1 MLQALALSERGRLRA
16 HPNPLVGCV
25 IVQGGRV
32 VGEGWHDRFG
42 GPHGEV
48 RALAQ
53 AGGRARGATMYV
65 TLEPCPHWGKTP
77 PCARSVIQA
86 GVARVVAGASDPNP
100 RFRGRGF
107 AALRRAGVRVASG
120 LLAHRTEELN
130 RGFFSR
136 HQRGRPHVILK
147 LAQTLDG
154 KIASRTG
161 ASRWITGPRA
171 RALGHRLRAE
181 SDAVL
186 VGGETVRRDDPRL
199 TSHGA
204 GPDPVRVVLS
214 GSLDLSGK
222 AKVFGPESPTWVL
235 TGRGTS
241 PARVRKL
248 ERAGAQV
255 ISLPGRKP
263 GVDPERLLS
272 ALSRRGVAQL
282 LVEGGGEVAA
292 HFLSAGLVDE
302 VYLFV
307 APRFLGGRQAPTSL
321 EGRGWAL
328 PADGPRLK
336 NVEVSFLGEDWLIHG
351 FLSSV
356 SGESDF

>member
-1 MLQALALSERGRLRA
+1 
-16 HPNPLVGCV
+16 V
-25 IVQGGRV
+25 IVQRGRV

-42 GPHGEV
+42 GLHAES

-53 AGGRARGATMYV
+53 AGGRARGATLYV

-77 PCARSVIQA
+77 PCALSVVRA
-86 GVARVVAGASDPNP
+86 GVARVVAGADDPNP

-107 AALRRAGVRVASG
+107 AALRRAGVRVDAG
-120 LLAHRTEELN
+120 LFAHRTEALN

-136 HQRGRPHVILK
+136 HRRGRPHVILK

-161 ASRWITGPRA
+161 ASRWITGPGA
-171 RALGHRLRAE
+171 RAVGHRLRAE

-186 VGGETVRRDDPRL
+186 VGGETVRRDDPKL
-199 TSHGA
+199 NAYGA
-204 GPDPVRVVLS
+204 GPNPVRVVLS

-222 AKVFGPESPTWVL
+222 AKVFGPEAPTWVL
-235 TGRGTS
+235 TGRGAS
-241 PARVRKL
+241 PSRVRNL

-255 ISLPGRKP
+255 ISVPGGKA
-263 GVDPERLLS
+263 GVDPKRALS

-282 LVEGGGEVAA
+282 LVEGGGGVAA

-302 VYLFV
+302 VFLFV
-307 APRFLGGRQAPTSL
+307 ATRFLGGRQIPTSI

-328 PADGPRLK
+328 PSDGPRLK
-336 NVEVSFLGEDWLIHG
+336 NVEVSSLGEDWLIHG
-351 FLSSV
+351 FLSS
-356 SGESDF
+356 SPGESCFQKKKS